1 MYKNKYRQFSRNSFS
16 RGNSNARNNNS
27 RRGNGRNSRNL
38 NDHTIYI
45 RKAIEIQEVPE
56 YKPAYNYTDLPIN
69 EILKNNI
76 LKKGFSSPTPI
87 QDLAIPAILDGNDFI
102 GMANTG
108 TGKTAAYLI
117 PLVEKISQNNQE
129 RVLIIAPTRE
139 LANQINSEFISLKHN
154 LNLYSTVLIG
164 GAPMGQQIR
173 ELKRN
178 PNILI
183 VTPGRLGDHIGRG
196 LINFTNF
203 KYVVLDEVDRMLDM
217 GFVKEIKKILGQL
230 PASRQSLFF
239 SATLSAQ
246 VEELIR
252 ENSKNPVK
260 ANVVT
265 GKTSDFVDQDVI
277 KYGRNENKVE
287 ILHELLIKDAFT
299 KTLIF
304 GKTKMGVQRLHKELN
319 ERGFKVESLHGDK
332 TQYARQRSLL
342 KFKEGH
348 VSILIATDVAARGLD
363 IADISHVINFDLPDS
378 YDDYIHRIG
387 RTGRA
392 NKKGQALTFVSSGY

>member
-1 MYKNKYRQFSRNSFS
+1 MYQNKYRQFSRNSFS
-16 RGNSNARNNNS
+16 RGNSNVRSRNN
-27 RRGNGRNSRNL
+27 RRGNGRNNSL
-38 NDHTIYI
+38 NDHTLYI
-45 RKAIEIQEVPE
+45 RKAVEIQEIPE
-56 YKPAYNYTDLPIN
+56 YKPAYTYAELPIN
-69 EILKNNI
+69 EVLKNNI
-76 LKKGFSSPTPI
+76 LRKGFSSPTPI
-87 QDLAIPAILDGNDFI
+87 QDLAIPSILDGNDFI

-117 PLVEKISQNNQE
+117 PLIEKISKNNQE
-129 RVLIIAPTRE
+129 RILIIAPTRE
-139 LANQINSEFISLKHN
+139 LANQINSEFISLKQG
-154 LNLYSTVLIG
+154 LNLYSAVLIG

-173 ELKRN
+173 ELRRN
-178 PNILI
+178 PNLLI

-196 LINFTNF
+196 FINFSKF

-230 PASRQSLFF
+230 PESRQSLFF
-239 SATLSAQ
+239 SATLSNQ

-265 GKTSDFVDQDVI
+265 GKTSDHVDQDIV
-277 KYGRNENKVE
+277 KVGRSENKIE
-287 ILHELLIKDAFT
+287 ILHELLIKDNFT

-304 GKTKMGVQRLHKELN
+304 GKTKIGVQKLHKELN

-348 VSILIATDVAARGLD
+348 VNILIATDVAARGLD

-392 NKKGQALTFVSSGY
+392 NKIGQALTFVSSGY